1 MYNNSE
7 FNRWRRHPWH
17 GLRARKEGAKEDIV
31 QVYIEMTPDDVVLSL
46 IHI

>member
-17 GLRARKEGAKEDIV
+17 GLRARAAETPKDIV
-31 QVYIEMTPDDVVLSL
+31 QVYIEMTPSDVVKY
-46 IHI
+46 